1 MVQLSFVFSK
11 KMTSIKPKKTV
22 LNIDEEAEG
31 RHFQNFTSR
40 FLIILLLLGRPS
52 KKTTL
57 DSYPPTKKWDILYL
71 FSHLM
76 CPVKNVSQ

>member
-31 RHFQNFTSR
+31 RHFYIESHFT
-40 FLIILLLLGRPS
+40 FLNYSSSFGKTLE
-52 KKTTL
+52 KK
-57 DSYPPTKKWDILYL
+57 
-71 FSHLM
+71 
-76 CPVKNVSQ
+76 